1 MVQRVREQPAA
12 QIPPL
17 RFGEAQGLS
26 GRKGLSP
33 RTCRA
38 SPWGVSASGTIRSGD
53 TMRIPSR
60 LFRLARQ
67 EGGESWIDALPGLVA
82 ERAEA
87 WSLRALGEPFAD
99 SSVSLVLPAE
109 LPEGQPVVLKLQFPH
124 RESEHEA
131 EALEQ
136 WGGDGAVQLVAHD
149 VSRNALLIE
158 RCLPGVH
165 LSMEA
170 PDEAISV
177 LTDLLPRLWKP
188 AGKPFTPL
196 REEAALWTRSLP
208 ENWEA
213 AGQPFE
219 RRLLDAA
226 SEALRDLADTQGE
239 QVLIHQDLH
248 GDNVLAAEREPWL
261 TIDPKP
267 VVGEREFAVAPIVR
281 SHELGHS
288 REAVQGRLDRLSSEL
303 GLDRERARLWSFAQ
317 TLAWAFE
324 GSSVLPRHVETARWL
339 HK

>member
-1 MVQRVREQPAA
+1 M
-12 QIPPL
+12 
-17 RFGEAQGLS
+17 
-26 GRKGLSP
+26 K
-33 RTCRA
+33 
-38 SPWGVSASGTIRSGD
+38 
-53 TMRIPSR
+53 IPSR
-60 LFRLARQ
+60 LFRLAQ

-82 ERAEA
+82 ECAEA
-87 WSLRALGEPFAD
+87 WSLRALGEPFAG

-109 LPEGQPVVLKLQFPH
+109 LPDGRPVVLKLQFPN

-131 EALEQ
+131 EALEL
-136 WGGDGAVQLVAHD
+136 WSGDGAVQLTARD
-149 VSRNALLIE
+149 GSRNALLIE
-158 RCLPGVH
+158 RCLPGAH
-165 LSMEA
+165 LSTEE

-177 LTDLLPRLWKP
+177 LTGLLPRLWKP
-188 AGKPFTPL
+188 AGEPFTPL
-196 REEAALWTRSLP
+196 REEAALWRQGLVRS
-208 ENWEA
+208 WEV
-213 AGQPFE
+213 AGRPFE

-261 TIDPKP
+261 AIDPKP
-267 VVGEREFAVAPIVR
+267 VVGEREFAAAPIVR

-288 REAVQGRLDRLSSEL
+288 RKAVWRRLDRLSSEL

-339 HK
+339 HT